1 MKFLIAVEF
10 ELLTSTQADSLTTL
24 TDLPKNALK
33 CYKLIY
39 AKCFCVQIV
48 CILYELL
55 NILNISNQI
64 FYQRQIL
71 GKLKVYLN
79 MNLVFYYKKDI
90 WKVYNAPPKESG
102 FFPCDKYILSVP

>member
-1 MKFLIAVEF
+1 MLLKFWKFRKVCLFVCAFMCGIF
-10 ELLTSTQADSLTTL
+10 
-24 TDLPKNALK
+24 LK
-33 CYKLIY
+33 FFKFFL
-39 AKCFCVQIV
+39 FFLQIV

-71 GKLKVYLN
+71 DKLKVYLN